1 MPLHIRLSQF
11 EGPLELL
18 LSMIEDR
25 KLDISRV
32 SLSEVADQYLDRVN
46 EERDQIDLENLASF
60 LLIASRL
67 ILLKSKSLLPI
78 LEFTDEEEEEIEDL
92 ELRLREYKMF
102 KEVATKLGERLSRKC
117 RALPREKLLGAPN
130 VYVPP
135 KGLTGETLKC
145 HFEDV
150 LGAIPTKEEII
161 EEAVEEVVSLET
173 RIEHL
178 QQSLSTRAE
187 TSFRELSEQAEN
199 QMEVIVSFLAVLEL
213 VKQRFV
219 SVRQKQTFG
228 DIQISVSESKE
239 NVREQPA

>member
-1 MPLHIRLSQF
+1 MPLHIRISQF

-18 LSMIEDR
+18 LSLIEDR

-32 SLSEVADQYLDRVN
+32 SLAEVADQYLARVN
-46 EERDQIDLENLASF
+46 EERDRIDLQNLASF

-92 ELRLREYKMF
+92 ELRLREYKRF
-102 KEVATKLGERLSRKC
+102 KEAAAKLGARLSEKRHS
-117 RALPREKLLGAPN
+117 LPRAKLLGAPN

-135 KGLTGETLKC
+135 KGLTVDTLKR

-150 LGAIPTKEEII
+150 LGAIPMKEEIV
-161 EEAVEEVVSLET
+161 EEAIEEVVSLEA

-178 QQSLSTRAE
+178 RETLTSRAE
-187 TSFRELSEQAEN
+187 TSFRELSEKTEN

-213 VKQRFV
+213 VKQRYV
-219 SVRQKQTFG
+219 STRQDRTFG
-228 DIQISVSESKE
+228 DISISVTKVERM
-239 NVREQPA
+239 VF